1 MSRLPRARPLP
12 RESRR
17 ATLVPCNACRKQ
29 TSVKAGTIFASSKLP
44 LRVWFKAIFL
54 VTQSKK
60 GISSIEL
67 GRRLGVTHT
76 AAWMT
81 KHQLAQVMLERNASK
96 RLKGAV
102 QMDDAYIG
110 GARPGRRGRGAK
122 GKTPFVAAVATTEDG
137 KPDQIIL
144 RPIKAFS
151 LVAIRKLAAT
161 ALAPDAQV
169 LTDGLACF
177 AAVADVGCTHAAIKT
192 GAGPRAAKT
201 PAFNWV
207 NTALGNIKAA
217 LVGTLLI
224 RLVDSVARAVRAKR
238 NIPVRDRRA
247 GGTLESP
254 RPSDDGKRFSGVGSR
269 GQHKQS

>member
-1 MSRLPRARPLP
+1 MQSVT
-12 RESRR
+12 S
-17 ATLVPCNACRKQ
+17 ATV
-29 TSVKAGTIFASSKLP
+29 
-44 LRVWFKAIFL
+44 
-54 VTQSKK
+54 
-60 GISSIEL
+60 
-67 GRRLGVTHT
+67 
-76 AAWMT
+76 
-81 KHQLAQVMLERNASK
+81 
-96 RLKGAV
+96 
-102 QMDDAYIG
+102 
-110 GARPGRRGRGAK
+110 
-122 GKTPFVAAVATTEDG
+122 
-137 KPDQIIL
+137 
-144 RPIKAFS
+144 
-151 LVAIRKLAAT
+151 VAIQERRFQHRTGSSARRHPDGSLGNETQARASAAT

-224 RLVDSVARAVRAKR
+224 RLVDSVARAVRANR

-269 GQHKQS
+269 